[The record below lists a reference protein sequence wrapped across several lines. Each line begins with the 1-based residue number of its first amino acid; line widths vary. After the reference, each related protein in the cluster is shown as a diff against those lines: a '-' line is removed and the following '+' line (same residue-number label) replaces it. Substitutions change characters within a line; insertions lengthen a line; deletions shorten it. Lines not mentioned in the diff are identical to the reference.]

1 MGAMD
6 SKKTSRKDCH
16 QYVLSICSI
25 NSKLHFPLGV
35 FLFVLESM
43 LAIMNDTFPI
53 WLTLKE
59 NLWLRKLRVLTRR
72 NLLRGVERISMQLW
86 IVFASLLVR
95 CHVFYLLEVFIIKV
109 GKLIFDSFTLQGL
122 RLSSTI

>member
-25 NSKLHFPLGV
+25 NSKLHFHLGI
-35 FLFVLESM
+35 FFLESM

-86 IVFASLLVR
+86 TVFASLLVR
-95 CHVFYLLEVFIIKV
+95 YHVFYLLEIFIIKV
-109 GKLIFDSFTLQGL
+109 GKLILI
-122 RLSSTI
+122 LSHCRD